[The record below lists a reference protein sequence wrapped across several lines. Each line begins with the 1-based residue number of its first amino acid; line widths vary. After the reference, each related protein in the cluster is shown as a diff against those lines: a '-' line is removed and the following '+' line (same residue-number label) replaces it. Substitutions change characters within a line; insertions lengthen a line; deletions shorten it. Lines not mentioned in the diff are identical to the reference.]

1 MLTCLP
7 FIESWMMMMMMM
19 QNHKMIHINNSEYL
33 LRYSQPC
40 CKKYLI
46 LLLILKCDLK
56 KKKISVECHFFIYM
70 HTHHTYPD
78 KNYPSQTCILC

>member
-7 FIESWMMMMMMM
+7 FIESWMMMMMM

-40 CKKYLI
+40 RKKYLI

-56 KKKISVECHFFIYM
+56 KKKDFCRMSLFYIHA
-70 HTHHTYPD
+70 HTSYLP
-78 KNYPSQTCILC
+78 